1 MIKVKSNP
9 FIYLR
14 SLSELNAPNLYLSTK
29 IIMPELLIIDKQMP
43 IRIPNIKPIKPM
55 EQRINPSINPI
66 EKTKFYL
73 CLVRLVFFH
82 LVGVRTLNNRCY
94 SQELLFIHKIIN
106 LHFVIKYH

>member
-66 EKTKFYL
+66 EKYKIL
-73 CLVRLVFFH
+73 SVSSEIRFF
-82 LVGVRTLNNRCY
+82 
-94 SQELLFIHKIIN
+94 FIW
-106 LHFVIKYH
+106 